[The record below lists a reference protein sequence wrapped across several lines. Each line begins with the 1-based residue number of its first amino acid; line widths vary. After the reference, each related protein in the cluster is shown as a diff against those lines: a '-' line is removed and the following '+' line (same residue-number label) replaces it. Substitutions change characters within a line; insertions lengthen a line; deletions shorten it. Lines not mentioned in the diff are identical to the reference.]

1 MMNVNQDRTKM
12 KLFILKRRDR
22 SMSIMCEKEDAI
34 ELQMR
39 ADDWSRNYNYHRL
52 PEWWLLF
59 FLGVTFKHSSNIA
72 PS

>member
-1 MMNVNQDRTKM
+1 
-12 KLFILKRRDR
+12 
-22 SMSIMCEKEDAI
+22 MSIMCEKEDAI